1 MVPLLC
7 EVIRE
12 QVRLAFDYDG
22 LPRVVEAYCH
32 GFNASGAE
40 VLRAVQVG
48 GSSRSGMF
56 GAGKIWLASKMRHLR
71 ATGDRYAAD
80 DPNYNPDDS
89 AMARIHCRVTPARR
103 G

>member
-1 MVPLLC
+1 VVPLLC

-32 GFNASGAE
+32 GFNASGVE
-40 VLRAVQVG
+40 VLRAVQVEG
-48 GSSRSGMF
+48 RSRSGMF
-56 GAGKIWLASKMRHLR
+56 GAGKIWFASKMRHLR
-71 ATGDRYAAD
+71 ATGDSYPAD
-80 DPNYNPDDS
+80 DPNYNADDG
-89 AMARIHCRVTPARR
+89 AIAHVHCRVQRPRR